1 MLHIYICDDETEI
14 INFIE
19 KEINNQILI
28 QNYDMQICGCHT
40 NPADLIK
47 EITHN
52 QTKRNLYFLDIE
64 LKDKKYD
71 GFRLGKVIR
80 HIDPHATL
88 VYITSYKDL
97 AYKTFQYH
105 LEAFDYIIKD
115 TLSKLSESI
124 SHCLQ
129 SVVKQIAQENT
140 DPIEYY
146 TFKTG
151 ERLYHIP
158 LEEIQYF
165 ETSTR
170 SHFIIVH
177 ALHDRI
183 EFMGNISDIEQ
194 QLKSKFLK
202 IHRSYLI
209 ALDKIDELDLKNNR
223 VLIDGH
229 TCPVSRKMKSKLLE
243 ALNRIP

>member
-1 MLHIYICDDETEI
+1 MLQIYICDDEIEI
-14 INFIE
+14 LNFIK

-28 QNYDMQICGCHT
+28 QDYDMKICSCHT
-40 NPADLIK
+40 NPTDLIK
-47 EITHN
+47 DITN
-52 QTKRNLYFLDIE
+52 SETRRNLYFLDVE
-64 LKDKKYD
+64 LKDEKYD
-71 GFRLGKVIR
+71 GFLLGKAIR
-80 HIDPHATL
+80 NIDPHSTI

-115 TLSKLSESI
+115 TTPKLSESI
-124 SHCLQ
+124 SNCLK
-129 SVVKQIAQENT
+129 SVVSQLSQENI

-151 ERLYHIP
+151 ERVYHIP

-165 ETSTR
+165 ETSPR
-170 SHFIIVH
+170 SHFVIVH

-183 EFMGNISDIEQ
+183 EFIGNLSDIEQ
-194 QLKSKFLK
+194 QLKPRFLK
-202 IHRSYLI
+202 IHRSYLV
-209 ALDKIDELDLKNNR
+209 ALDKIEELDLKNNR
-223 VLIDGH
+223 VWIHGNMCL
-229 TCPVSRKMKSKLLE
+229 VSRKMKSKLLE